1 MNSLSEK
8 ADSAPAGILSGIRI
22 VDFSRI
28 LAGPF
33 ATQILGDLGAEV
45 IKVEAPGGDDS
56 RAYGGAGGGV
66 RPVFASYN
74 RNKKSV
80 VIDLKS
86 DQGREIAQRLVQS
99 ADVLVH
105 NYRVGVA
112 EKLGLGYED
121 LKANCPRLI
130 YCAITGFGSYGP
142 LRSKAAVDLIAQA
155 YSGLL
160 SFTGEPGR
168 DPVRV
173 PVSISDLTAGIYAA
187 LGILGG
193 LLWRERGGQGQ
204 KIETSLLES
213 LLSLIS
219 VNLTQAMLTGVPP
232 QPMGTQNGMGQ
243 PNQVFR
249 AQDGLVAVAA
259 ANDRMWARF
268 CGVLEADELAED
280 ERFAVLASRYAHR
293 DELVEEISLRMK
305 SLTVAE
311 CVARCDEAG
320 VVCAPVLSLDQVAVD
335 EQVRTLGAIVRVQVD
350 GKEIPVVASPLH
362 LSSTAPVVSAD
373 PPALGEHT
381 AQILDLLGY
390 DPTQVTEF
398 REAGV
403 IV

>member
-1 MNSLSEK
+1 MNP
-8 ADSAPAGILSGIRI
+8 DNSAAPTSALSGIRV

-33 ATQILGDLGAEV
+33 ATQILGDLGAEI

-56 RAYGGAGGGV
+56 RTYGGAGEGV

-80 VIDLKS
+80 VVDLKS
-86 DQGREIAQRLVQS
+86 DEGREIAQRLVAS

-105 NYRVGVA
+105 NYRVGVT
-112 EKLGLGYED
+112 EKLGLGYDD
-121 LKANCPRLI
+121 LKTSCPELI
-130 YCAITGFGSYGP
+130 YCEITGFGSQGP

-173 PVSISDLTAGIYAA
+173 PVSISDLTAGVYAA
-187 LGILGG
+187 LGILAA
-193 LLWRERGGQGQ
+193 LLWRERGGGGQ
-204 KIETSLLES
+204 KIETSLLEG

-243 PNQVFR
+243 PNQVFH

-259 ANDRMWARF
+259 ANDRMWTRF
-268 CGVLEADELAED
+268 CRAIKADELADD
-280 ERFAVLASRYAHR
+280 ERFAVLASRYVNRA
-293 DELVEEISLRMK
+293 ELVEEVSLRLK
-305 SLTVAE
+305 AFTVAD
-311 CVARCDEAG
+311 CVARCDEEG
-320 VVCAPVLSLDQVAVD
+320 VVCAPVLDLGQVADD
-335 EQVRTLGAIVRVQVD
+335 EQVATLGSIVNVRYAGHDV
-350 GKEIPVVASPLH
+350 PVVASPLH
-362 LSSTAPVVSAD
+362 LSRTAPSVTAD
-373 PPALGEHT
+373 PPTLGEHT
-381 AQILDLLGY
+381 AEILDTLGY
-390 DPTQVTEF
+390 DPARVTEL
-398 REAGV
+398 RAAGV
-403 IV
+403 VA

>member
-1 MNSLSEK
+1 MSATPNSPT
-8 ADSAPAGILSGIRI
+8 AAALSGIRV

-33 ATQILGDLGAEV
+33 ATQILGDLGAEI

-56 RAYGGAGGGV
+56 RAYGGAGGGI

-80 VIDLKS
+80 VVDLKT
-86 DQGREIAQRLVQS
+86 DEGREIAQQLVAS

-105 NYRVGVA
+105 NYRVGVID
-112 EKLGLGYED
+112 KLGLGYED
-121 LKANCPRLI
+121 LKVSCPDLI
-130 YCAITGFGSYGP
+130 YCEITGFGSHGP
-142 LRSKAAVDLIAQA
+142 LKSKAAVDLIAQA

-173 PVSISDLTAGIYAA
+173 PVSISDLTAGVYAA
-187 LGILGG
+187 LGILAA
-193 LLWRERGGQGQ
+193 LLWRERGGSGQ
-204 KIETSLLES
+204 KLETSLLES

-219 VNLTQAMLTGVPP
+219 VNLTQAMLTGAPP

-259 ANDRMWARF
+259 ANDRMWTRF
-268 CGVLEADELAED
+268 CRAIKAEELADD
-280 ERFAVLASRYAHR
+280 ERFAALASRYENRGA
-293 DELVEEISLRMK
+293 LTEEIGLRMK
-305 SLTVAE
+305 SLTVADV
-311 CVARCDEAG
+311 VARCDEEG
-320 VVCAPVLSLDQVAVD
+320 VVCAPVLGLDQVARD
-335 EQVRTLGAIVRVQVD
+335 EQVRTLKSIVNVRYAGHEV
-350 GKEIPVVASPLH
+350 PVVNSPLH
-362 LSSTAPVVSAD
+362 LSSTAPTVAAD

-381 AQILDLLGY
+381 AEILDGLGY
-390 DPTQVTEF
+390 DHARVAEL
-398 REAGV
+398 RAAGV
-403 IV
+403 VA

>member
-1 MNSLSEK
+1 MT
-8 ADSAPAGILSGIRI
+8 AAPDGPTAGALSGIRV

-56 RAYGGAGGGV
+56 RAYGSAGGGV

-80 VIDLKS
+80 VVDLKT
-86 DQGREIAQRLVQS
+86 DEGREIAQQLVAS

-105 NYRVGVA
+105 NYRVGVTD
-112 EKLGLGYED
+112 KLGLGYDD
-121 LKANCPRLI
+121 LKERCPRLI
-130 YCAITGFGSYGP
+130 YCEITGFGSHGP
-142 LRSKAAVDLIAQA
+142 LKSKAAVDLIAQA

-173 PVSISDLTAGIYAA
+173 PVSISDLTAGVYAA
-187 LGILGG
+187 LGILAA
-193 LLWRERGGQGQ
+193 LLWRERGGTGQ
-204 KIETSLLES
+204 KIETSLLEC

-219 VNLTQAMLTGVPP
+219 VNLTQAMLTGIAPK
-232 QPMGTQNGMGQ
+232 PMGSQNSMGQ

-259 ANDRMWARF
+259 ANDRMWTRF
-268 CGVLEADELAED
+268 CRALKAEELATD

-293 DELVEEISLRMK
+293 SELADEIVTRMQ
-305 SLTVAE
+305 SFTVAE
-311 CVARCDEAG
+311 IVERCDDEG
-320 VVCAPVLSLDQVAVD
+320 VVCAPVLDLGQVAAD
-335 EQVRTLGAIVRVQVD
+335 EQVRAVGSIVKVHYAGHEV
-350 GKEIPVVASPLH
+350 PVVANPLH
-362 LSSTAPVVSAD
+362 LSSTGPVVGAD

-381 AQILDLLGY
+381 AEILDGIGY
-390 DPTQVTEF
+390 GAARVAEL
-398 REAGV
+398 RAAGV
-403 IV
+403 IA

>member
-1 MNSLSEK
+1 MNH
-8 ADSAPAGILSGIRI
+8 DNPPAGVLSGIRVI
-22 VDFSRI
+22 DFSRI

-80 VIDLKS
+80 VVDLKS
-86 DQGREIAQRLVQS
+86 EQGREIAQRLVGS

-105 NYRVGVA
+105 NYRIGVA

-121 LKANCPRLI
+121 LEVNYPRLI
-130 YCAITGFGSYGP
+130 YCEITGFGSHGP

-160 SFTGEPGR
+160 SFTGEAGR

-173 PVSISDLTAGIYAA
+173 PVSISDLTAGVYAA
-187 LGILGG
+187 LGILSA
-193 LLWRERGGQGQ
+193 LLWRERGGHGQ
-204 KIETSLLES
+204 KIETSLLEA

-219 VNLTQAMLTGVPP
+219 VNLTQTMLTGVAP

-249 AQDGLVAVAA
+249 AHDGLVAVAA

-268 CGVLEADELAED
+268 CRAIEAEELAED
-280 ERFAVLASRYAHR
+280 PRFAVLASRYTHR

-305 SLTVAE
+305 SLTVAD
-311 CVARCDEAG
+311 CVARCDAAG
-320 VVCAPVLSLDQVAVD
+320 VVCAPVLNLDQVARD
-335 EQVRTLGAIVRVQVD
+335 EQVQTLGSIVKVQVA
-350 GKEIPVVASPLH
+350 GREVPVVASPLH
-362 LSSTAPVVSAD
+362 LSSTATTVTAD
-373 PPALGEHT
+373 PPDLGEHT
-381 AQILDLLGY
+381 AQILDGLGY
-390 DPTQVTEF
+390 DPAQVAEL
-398 REAGV
+398 RGAGV
-403 IV
+403 VA